1 MQVQSMHFKARAGE
15 KLADAR
21 LQENLRRLSTKFV
34 SGRAE
39 AVTQIDFVATRAQ
52 LKARRDRALERLDV
66 WLEMFEREA
75 ARRGT
80 TVLYAQ
86 TTQDAAKLVA
96 DIARRHDVKKVIKT
110 KSMVTE
116 EANLNAV
123 LARLGVQS
131 IETDLGE
138 YILQINGN
146 EPPSHIIA
154 PVLHRDKE
162 EIADLFAKTHGRAR
176 LTDISEMTRE
186 AREVLRPHFLSADM
200 GVTGGNFVI
209 AETGSVVLVT
219 NEGNEGMCTV
229 LPRVHVAVTGIE
241 KVLPTLEDL
250 ATAMRLL
257 PRSATGQKTSNYF
270 SLLTG
275 VRGDGDED
283 GPEHAYVVLVDGG
296 RSGLIG
302 GEFQEMLRCIRCGAC
317 MNHCPVY
324 QKVGGHAYGWVYPGP
339 MGSVLTPSYIGLA
352 NALDLPQAATLCGE
366 CDSVCP
372 VGIPISGLLRKLR
385 EKQVER
391 RLRPWRER
399 AALAAWAFSRGGRRC
414 TRSRRSSG
422 CACSSGRAVRRAAWR
437 GCSGA
442 CRSRAA
448 GPEVGRLRATSRPPS
463 GGRSASCMR
472 RRARISTRLR
482 RADPLV
488 LGRDC
493 SSRDNTAF
501 AIHGFISIDVIYRM
515 STSALGYA
523 RCASRERSHHEKDN
537 IDVLAACDRRAAR
550 RRRLPVS
557 VRSRAA
563 ARARRRARYVGRT
576 RARGVVRV
584 RRRCVAAVARR
595 VARRAARR
603 PEGAVTRHPAQ
614 AGIGAPLY
622 NGALS
627 IRAVRRACPAA
638 R

>member
-21 LQENLRRLSTKFV
+21 LQENLGRLSTKFV

-39 AVTQIDFVATRAQ
+39 AITQIDFVATRAE
-52 LKARRDRALERLDV
+52 LKARRNRALERLDV

-75 ARRGT
+75 TRRGT
-80 TVLYAQ
+80 TVLYAE
-86 TTQDAAKLVA
+86 TTGDAATLIA
-96 DIARRHDVKKVIKT
+96 DIARRHGVKKVVKT

-123 LARLGVQS
+123 LGRLGVQS

-138 YILQINGN
+138 YILQINDN

-162 EIADLFAKTHGRAR
+162 EVATLFAKTHGRPR
-176 LTDISEMTRE
+176 LTEIAEMTRE

-275 VRGDGDED
+275 ARGDGDED

-339 MGSVLTPSYIGLA
+339 MGSVLTPSYVGLG
-352 NALDLPQAATLCGE
+352 NALDFAAGGDALRRVRQRLPGRHPDFGLAAQAA
-366 CDSVCP
+366 
-372 VGIPISGLLRKLR
+372 R
-385 EKQVER
+385 EAG
-391 RLRPWRER
+391 R
-399 AALAAWAFSRGGRRC
+399 AA
-414 TRSRRSSG
+414 
-422 CACSSGRAVRRAAWR
+422 
-437 GCSGA
+437 
-442 CRSRAA
+442 
-448 GPEVGRLRATSRPPS
+448 P
-463 GGRSASCMR
+463 
-472 RRARISTRLR
+472 
-482 RADPLV
+482 
-488 LGRDC
+488 
-493 SSRDNTAF
+493 
-501 AIHGFISIDVIYRM
+501 
-515 STSALGYA
+515 
-523 RCASRERSHHEKDN
+523 
-537 IDVLAACDRRAAR
+537 
-550 RRRLPVS
+550 
-557 VRSRAA
+557 
-563 ARARRRARYVGRT
+563 
-576 RARGVVRV
+576 
-584 RRRCVAAVARR
+584 AAVARAR
-595 VARRAARR
+595 GARRVGLLRAAAGAVRARDEARGSRARAGGRRAGWRGGRVRTLAVRARLDSRLDRYARHPGARR
-603 PEGAVTRHPAQ
+603 PDVP
-614 AGIGAPLY
+614 
-622 NGALS
+622 
-627 IRAVRRACPAA
+627 RAVRSVAHASRSVLDALIRRRASASRSPARA
-638 R
+638 GGAQVAPRLFIERQHCVRYSWIYLDRCGL

>member
-39 AVTQIDFVATRAQ
+39 AVTQLDFVATRAQ

-200 GVTGGNFVI
+200 GVTGGNFLI

-339 MGSVLTPSYIGLA
+339 MGSVLTPSYVGLA

-399 AALAAWAFSRGGRRC
+399 AALAAWGFFARRPALYALATKLGVRVLERAGG
-414 TRSRRSSG
+414 S
-422 CACSSGRAVRRAAWR
+422 
-437 GCSGA
+437 
-442 CRSRAA
+442 A
-448 GPEVGRLRATSRPPS
+448 GGVAG
-463 GGRSASCMR
+463 M
-472 RRARISTRLR
+472 
-482 RADPLV
+482 
-488 LGRDC
+488 LGRMPFAGGWARGWTAT
-493 SSRDNTAF
+493 RDIPA
-501 AIHGFISIDVIYRM
+501 
-515 STSALGYA
+515 
-523 RCASRERSHHEKDN
+523 
-537 IDVLAACDRRAAR
+537 
-550 RRRLPVS
+550 P
-557 VRSRAA
+557 
-563 ARARRRARYVGRT
+563 VGRT
-576 RARGVVRV
+576 FRELY
-584 RRRCVAAVARR
+584 AASRTHLD
-595 VARRAARR
+595 
-603 PEGAVTRHPAQ
+603 PSSTR
-614 AGIGAPLY
+614 
-622 NGALS
+622 
-627 IRAVRRACPAA
+627 
-638 R
+638 